1 MGVGS
6 DAPVFGDNLY
16 YQNLLERACSHRLV
30 IARCWPVKPKS
41 SPGGFFIGHFD
52 CGYVDGVST
61 PAHSLRADTG
71 GQLWKHRNG
80 VAKLVPQQ

>member
-41 SPGGFFIGHFD
+41 SLGGFLLGA
-52 CGYVDGVST
+52 
-61 PAHSLRADTG
+61 PAAVMWTG
-71 GQLWKHRNG
+71 SQRQRI
-80 VAKLVPQQ
+80 A

>member
-1 MGVGS
+1 MRVGS
-6 DAPVFGDNLY
+6 DAQVFGDNLY

-41 SPGGFFIGHFD
+41 SLGGFFIGLSG

-71 GQLWKHRNG
+71 GKLLKHRTW
-80 VAKLVPQQ
+80 VAKLAP

>member
-1 MGVGS
+1 MH
-6 DAPVFGDNLY
+6 FGLP
-16 YQNLLERACSHRLV
+16 E
-30 IARCWPVKPKS
+30 CWPVKPKS
-41 SPGGFFIGHFD
+41 SLGGFFISG

-61 PAHSLRADTG
+61 PAHSLSTDTG

>member
-1 MGVGS
+1 MHFILSG
-6 DAPVFGDNLY
+6 
-16 YQNLLERACSHRLV
+16 
-30 IARCWPVKPKS
+30 CWPVKPKS
-41 SPGGFFIGHFD
+41 SLGVFSFGRSG

-61 PAHSLRADTG
+61 PAHSLSTDTG